1 MNVCSATGL
10 FMVVWILSRREEA
23 SKRRARRQMGLV
35 RFWWWKWV
43 GHKAGLRRSWR
54 VWDRER
60 VREGCGPD
68 SVAMYLEAI
77 SR

>member
-1 MNVCSATGL
+1 MR
-10 FMVVWILSRREEA
+10 SR
-23 SKRRARRQMGLV
+23 
-35 RFWWWKWV
+35 
-43 GHKAGLRRSWR
+43 R

-68 SVAMYLEAI
+68 SMAMYLEAI